1 MDRICN
7 VLVVEDDDAVRALLG
22 DVLDLAGYNFVLTRG
37 GSEMREAFA
46 AGEFDVA
53 IIDVSLRGDEDG
65 FALAKEARAK
75 GCAVVLTTGDPGQRA
90 RLEASGE
97 NHLMKPFRM
106 RQLAQLIDR
115 VLHDNKALCV
125 PKAGSDPLA
134 LRA

>member
-1 MDRICN
+1 MERICKI
-7 VLVVEDDDAVRALLG
+7 LVVEDDDAVRVLLG
-22 DVLDLAGYNFVLTRG
+22 DVLDFAGYNFVLARG
-37 GSEMREAFA
+37 GSDMREALA

-65 FALAKEARAK
+65 FALAQEARAK

-106 RQLAQLIDR
+106 QQLTALIGR
-115 VLHDNKALCV
+115 VLKDNQALCV
-125 PKAGSDPLA
+125 LKAGNDPLA
-134 LRA
+134 VRL